1 MSKACLPDDLSERLR
16 EIAKLRPELDV
27 TQLQI
32 LNLEDVRQAYG
43 DRWPETRSHV
53 FDIAIDFLKKRITPE
68 DLLIP
73 CGDGF
78 VIVFGSIEG
87 ASAEIAG
94 LQLARSLS
102 NFFRDESEFE
112 QFRFRCKHQTLE
124 IAGIANLVR
133 ALSAVEPAEPIHGTL
148 AEDEIETREIR
159 FKFQP
164 LWDAKHEAISTY
176 VTRAFDMRGRALDGE
191 ENEGASSG
199 RGHLSRDLASIEASV
214 SALDRLLKRGDQA
227 IVAITLHASTLAD
240 QRQLREILQ
249 ALEAI
254 NQRKRRYLMITLG
267 DVVHGFPRYHLDRLV
282 QLLSQKIERVAIDL
296 SFDEP
301 DIESI
306 ASSRAW
312 GFGYNLPRFTQQL
325 SPESAASL
333 LSRIGRDAKRAARNG
348 KRLIIGCDGEPDLV
362 PRCRAAG
369 ADYVACRTLWPAL
382 DVPRGVE
389 RAELP
394 SFAAA

>member
-1 MSKACLPDDLSERLR
+1 MSKARLPDELGERLK
-16 EIAKLRPELDV
+16 EIAQLRPELDV

-32 LNLEDVRQAYG
+32 INLEDVREAYG
-43 DRWPETRSHV
+43 ARWPETRGHV
-53 FDIAIDFLKKRITPE
+53 FDIAIDFLRKRITPE

-73 CGDGF
+73 CLDGF
-78 VIVFGSIEG
+78 IVVFGSVEG

-102 NFFRDESEFE
+102 NFFRAEAEFE

-133 ALSAVEPAEPIHGTL
+133 ALSVVEPAEPIHGTL
-148 AEDEIETREIR
+148 GEDEIEAKEIR

-164 LWDAKHEAISTY
+164 LWDAKHEAITTY
-176 VTRAFDMRGRALDGE
+176 VARAFDMRGKLLDDE
-191 ENEGASSG
+191 ESDNNSAG
-199 RGHLSRDLASIEASV
+199 RGYLARDLAAIGASV
-214 SALDRLLKRGDQA
+214 SALDQLLKRGDQA
-227 IVAITLHASTLAD
+227 IVAIELHASTLAD

-249 ALEAI
+249 GLEAI
-254 NQRKRRYLMITLG
+254 NQRKRRYLMILLG
-267 DVVHGFPRYHLDRLV
+267 DVVHGFPRYHLDRLL
-282 QLLSQKIERVAIDL
+282 QLLSQKIERVAIEM

-312 GFGYNLPRFTQQL
+312 GLGYNLPRFGQQL
-325 SPESAASL
+325 PPESTASL

-348 KRLIIGCDGEPDLV
+348 KRFIVGCDRESDLV
-362 PRCRAAG
+362 PSCRAAG
-369 ADYVACRTLWPAL
+369 ADYVACRALWPAL
-382 DVPRGVE
+382 EVPRGVE
-389 RAELP
+389 RVELP
-394 SFAAA
+394 GVVAA